1 MADRPRVLLADS
13 DPHCIESLEP
23 ALKHI
28 TELAIVNNTDA
39 AVQVLAQGAQFD
51 VVCVDVELPAHGGLW
66 LLEQVARALPR
77 SHRVLMSAPRP
88 QDFPSLVQRGVAH
101 DLVRKPVLIDNLVAV
116 IMGAPSVGMPT
127 QG

>member
-1 MADRPRVLLADS
+1 MADRPRVLLADH

-28 TELAIVNNTDA
+28 TELTIVNNTEA
-39 AVQVLAQGAQFD
+39 AVAVLAQGAAFD
-51 VVCVDVELPAHGGLW
+51 VVLIETDLPTHGGLW
-66 LLEQVARALPR
+66 LLEQVARTLPR
-77 SHRVLMSAPRP
+77 SHRVLMSAARP
-88 QDFPSLVQRGVAH
+88 ADFPSLVSRGVAH

-116 IMGAPSVGMPT
+116 IMGAPTVGMPT

>member
-1 MADRPRVLLADS
+1 MADRPRVLLADH

-28 TELAIVNNTDA
+28 TELAIVNNSDA
-39 AVQVLAQGAQFD
+39 AVQVLAQGAAFD
-51 VVCVDVELPAHGGLW
+51 VVLVDVDLPTHGGLW

-77 SHRVLMSAPRP
+77 SHRVLMSAARP
-88 QDFPSLVQRGVAH
+88 QDFPGLVQRGVAH